1 MTKPEP
7 SIFDQADD
15 EADEV
20 AMREGEADA
29 DAGKVIPHAEFS
41 AWLETWGTLGEKP
54 PPGDVLASFPVRP
67 SIGDM
72 IERLAALP
80 KPGTVEARD
89 EEPLPE
95 RPGL

>member
-29 DAGKVIPHAEFS
+29 GAGRVIPHAEFS
-41 AWLETWGTLGEKP
+41 AWLETWGTPGEKP
-54 PPGDVLASFPVRP
+54 PPKSWF
-67 SIGDM
+67 
-72 IERLAALP
+72 
-80 KPGTVEARD
+80 K
-89 EEPLPE
+89 
-95 RPGL
+95 